1 VFTSP
6 TLVDHLLLVVRVA
19 AGLLLIGASA
29 QILLGAFGG
38 SGLRGFSRRA
48 ELLGLPWPLFVA
60 LSAGLSAFVSGIGLV
75 VGGVA
80 SVTALAVVVFTLAAT
95 ALARPSHAR
104 GASFA
109 ERLMCVVALLCV
121 ADAQGPVHRGSAAS
135 EIRRYSY
142 PGSIVSMDAGW

>member
-6 TLVDHLLLVVRVA
+6 ALVNHLLLVLRIA
-19 AGLLLIGASA
+19 SGLLLIGASA

-38 SGLRGFSRRA
+38 LGLRRFAHRA
-48 ELLGLPWPLFVA
+48 ELLGLRWPLFVA
-60 LSAGLSAFVSGIGLV
+60 LSAGLSAFISGVALI

-80 SVTALAVVVFTLAAT
+80 SVTALAVVVFIVGAT

-104 GASFA
+104 GASFG

-121 ADAQGPVHRGSAAS
+121 ADAQGAVQRTSAGF
-135 EIRRYSY
+135 ETRRYSQ